1 MHDAETAQ
9 VLAAPLAGLSGL
21 RLDSRRAFPRHWH
34 DVYGIGLIDRGA
46 QRSAS
51 GRGPVEALAGE
62 LISVNPGEVH
72 DGVPF
77 DALGRSWR
85 MVYLEPPLLRELAA
99 ELAGRAAGDIEITRP
114 VLADAQLAA
123 RFEHLFAGLSGGSAL
138 HCEERLL
145 ALVELLLRRHS
156 TAAPCVLRDAPVAR
170 ARERLLD
177 DPGIAP
183 SLAELAHE
191 AGLSRFQLLRGF
203 ARAYGLPPHAYLLQC
218 RLSRARRLIA
228 KGQGL
233 ADAAAASGF
242 ADQSH
247 MSRAFRRFLGV
258 TPGAYGAA
266 FAAVPR
272 NSVQD

>member
-85 MVYLEPPLLRELAA
+85 MVYL
-99 ELAGRAAGDIEITRP
+99 
-114 VLADAQLAA
+114 
-123 RFEHLFAGLSGGSAL
+123 FAGLSGGSAL
-138 HCEERLL
+138 RCEERLL